1 MHKIYKITHYST
13 EPGDRIFVKRYGF
26 LFFAKNIGKNLSK
39 NVSGKHSQKL
49 LDHAKQSATNA
60 LKLTSKE

>member
-1 MHKIYKITHYST
+1 MHKIYKITHYSS

-26 LFFAKNIGKNLSK
+26 LFIAENIGKNLSK

-60 LKLTSKE
+60 LKPTWKE